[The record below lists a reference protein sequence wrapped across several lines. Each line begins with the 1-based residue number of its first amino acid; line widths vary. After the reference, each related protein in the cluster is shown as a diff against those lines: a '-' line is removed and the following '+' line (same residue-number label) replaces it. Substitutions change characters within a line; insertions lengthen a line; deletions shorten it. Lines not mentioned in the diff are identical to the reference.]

1 MSEVKTA
8 SSEVTDLGRSL
19 AGKYLT
25 FLLSGEVYGLQILR
39 VQEIIRMMKITR
51 VPMAPEFVK
60 GVINLRGKVI
70 PVICMRRKFGLESTA
85 PTERTCII
93 VTQIAHSNQT
103 ITIGV
108 IVDEVSEVM
117 NLTPEN
123 INKTPQMGGQ
133 INTMFIMGMGKVGDN
148 VIMLLDLD
156 KAFSS
161 EEFGSVCSSS
171 AQK

>member
-1 MSEVKTA
+1 MSEVKTV
-8 SSEVTDLGRSL
+8 SSEITDIGRVLS
-19 AGKYLT
+19 GKYLT
-25 FLLSGEVYGLQILR
+25 FLLSGEIYGLQILR

-70 PVICMRRKFGLESTA
+70 PVICMRRKFGLAGTEA
-85 PTERTCII
+85 TERTCII
-93 VTQIAHSNQT
+93 VTQIAHGTQT
-103 ITIGV
+103 ITVGV
-108 IVDEVSEVM
+108 IVDEVSEVL
-117 NLTPEN
+117 NLMPEN
-123 INKTPQMGGQ
+123 ISKTPQMGGQ
-133 INTMFIMGMGKVGDN
+133 INTMFIMGMGKVGNN

-171 AQK
+171 PAK